1 MKRDGQNKDDGHDNS
16 GDVERHQCIG
26 SDIPAGKDRS
36 VGQFDEEDVDG
47 AHGAQQQGLDGNGQ
61 PQEDGDSQVGEHAGE
76 EDIVRQQA
84 QPVSAGRLFTS
95 ALTRGRRCAGRLSLT
110 GELRKKGVVDWRKA
124 KFAHK
129 TKNKTSF
136 STKDEQRWR
145 YFITLFGGEMLKLIC
160 TNTNSS
166 TNNS

>member
-110 GELRKKGVVDWRKA
+110 GELRKKVVDWRKA

-129 TKNKTSF
+129 TKKNKVFNKRRTTMAIF
-136 STKDEQRWR
+136 YHTIWGWNVKT
-145 YFITLFGGEMLKLIC
+145 YLYKY
-160 TNTNSS
+160 
-166 TNNS
+166 